1 MSCAD
6 FTVQPFDDQQTLCE
20 YTSSRGYHQGRTTAT
35 GESVAHPH
43 NTDPQQ
49 APSYPSCG
57 GYHKQAKLKFYN

>member
-1 MSCAD
+1 MSCDD
-6 FTVQPFDDQQTLCE
+6 FTVQPFDDQQTPSE
-20 YTSSRGYHQGRTTAT
+20 YSSRGYHQGRTTAT